1 MILTIIPI
9 LVLFLFLQRYI
20 YNGFTSGATK
30 SLSASKSPA
39 LKSAKPSFIRST
51 SASVIRPSGTG
62 SSYVECASMDGAF
75 FLGFLLILFL
85 IFAAIW
91 KYHPVSG
98 AEVLDWKPTRSPE
111 VEAELELDDVD
122 QMLEAQNERR
132 RASGRPERTEDDVS
146 MQVQEDR
153 QFIDDYAER
162 VKREDEERGD
172 SSTT

>member
-1 MILTIIPI
+1 M
-9 LVLFLFLQRYI
+9 
-20 YNGFTSGATK
+20 
-30 SLSASKSPA
+30 
-39 LKSAKPSFIRST
+39 RST
-51 SASVIRPSGTG
+51 SASVIG
-62 SSYVECASMDGAF
+62 SSATAPWYVESTAVDGAF
-75 FLGFLLILFL
+75 FVGFLLILFL
-85 IFAAIW
+85 IFAAIG

-132 RASGRPERTEDDVS
+132 RASGRPERSEEDVS

-162 VKREDEERGD
+162 IRREESERDD
-172 SSTT
+172 SSA

>member
-1 MILTIIPI
+1 M
-9 LVLFLFLQRYI
+9 
-20 YNGFTSGATK
+20 
-30 SLSASKSPA
+30 
-39 LKSAKPSFIRST
+39 RSM
-51 SASVIRPSGTG
+51 SASVICSSGTG
-62 SSYVECASMDGAF
+62 QWYVESRLVDGVF

-85 IFAAIW
+85 IFAAIG

-111 VEAELELDDVD
+111 VEAERELDDVD

-132 RASGRPERTEDDVS
+132 RASGRPERTEDEVS

-162 VKREDEERGD
+162 VRREEADRGD
-172 SSTT
+172 ST